1 MTNAISKA
9 IEGNTVKNGS
19 SILYCNIF
27 GTGQILSGASISYE
41 DFDARLENRIV
52 NQPGYYIYPQTRSI
66 TCTVGKGATWAGISI
81 PLFQVPKDYA
91 IKLTRMDAVVLGSST
106 PTLTFNIEER
116 AFDSINDVGTDI
128 LTIDPIAD
136 ADGLSVVVFDN
147 EVISANSYLVLVPTG
162 ETPESGTVDSI
173 TITLYFDRVV

>member
-1 MTNAISKA
+1 
-9 IEGNTVKNGS
+9 
-19 SILYCNIF
+19 
-27 GTGQILSGASISYE
+27 
-41 DFDARLENRIV
+41 
-52 NQPGYYIYPQTRSI
+52 
-66 TCTVGKGATWAGISI
+66 
-81 PLFQVPKDYA
+81 
-91 IKLTRMDAVVLGSST
+91 MDAVVLGSST